1 MTRLLNLEK
10 QLPSYKY
17 SVSVSCLKVIR
28 KLQKCGHL
36 PPSSKIY
43 RSYAAYGQYVDVRVA
58 ALECLIDYVKS
69 DGKWEDMEVLLDLI
83 ETDPDP
89 MVKHKLLR
97 LLTDNPPFERAHQHR
112 LDRPHLV
119 ERLWMNMN
127 QLAAYDSKIRC
138 DLVDFYYMLYGVKKP
153 ACLSS
158 KEMAEILRQKE
169 HRSALGQI
177 PRVKAA
183 APPVKREGEE
193 EEDPNMELN
202 SFLTDQPLVPGG
214 GGSSLDGLGNNKR
227 KVIEYED
234 VDGDIFGSGSGGG
247 GGGGGGSISLKT
259 ETLDEVIIGDVAQGK
274 VTVTTMTSSTTTT
287 VTVASV
293 PQQETKKLKTDGFY
307 SDNSISLP
315 GLAVGGAKA
324 GTSGG
329 PPVGFEPGMFQS
341 QDEQAMRIKAEKVRR
356 GNERNGDRGEL
367 FIKLHLLP
375 LQKKKKKEKKKHKHK
390 HKHKKDKER
399 DRSMKEKKD
408 PNVQRLIRQEDTM
421 SSSSNS
427 TMDMNV

>member
-1 MTRLLNLEK
+1 METRLLRLILIVNCVRLFPFRLILEEVTRLLNLEK

-158 KEMAEILRQKE
+158 KEIVEMFRQKE
-169 HRSALGQI
+169 HRSVLGQI

-183 APPVKREGEE
+183 AVATGVKREGEE

-214 GGSSLDGLGNNKR
+214 GGGSSLDGLGNNKR

-234 VDGDIFGSGSGGG
+234 GDGDIFGSGS
-247 GGGGGGSISLKT
+247 GGGGSISLKT
-259 ETLDEVIIGDVAQGK
+259 ETLDEVIIGDVTQGK
-274 VTVTTMTSSTTTT
+274 ITMTTMTSSTTTT

-293 PQQETKKLKTDGFY
+293 QQQQHQPESKKLKTDSFY

-315 GLAVGGAKA
+315 GLAGGAKA
-324 GTSGG
+324 GTSDG

-341 QDEQAMRIKAEKVRR
+341 QDEQAMRMKAEKVR
-356 GNERNGDRGEL
+356 GN
-367 FIKLHLLP
+367 
-375 LQKKKKKEKKKHKHK
+375 
-390 HKHKKDKER
+390 
-399 DRSMKEKKD
+399 
-408 PNVQRLIRQEDTM
+408 
-421 SSSSNS
+421 
-427 TMDMNV
+427 

>member
-1 MTRLLNLEK
+1 MILEEVTRLLNLEK

-97 LLTDNPPFERAHQHR
+97 LLSDNPPFERAHQHR

-183 APPVKREGEE
+183 APTVKREGEE

-247 GGGGGGSISLKT
+247 GGGSISLKT

-293 PQQETKKLKTDGFY
+293 QQQETKKLKTDGFY

-356 GNERNGDRGEL
+356 GNERNGEGSYLLNCICFLYRRRKRRRRRSTSISTSTRRTRNGTDR
-367 FIKLHLLP
+367 
-375 LQKKKKKEKKKHKHK
+375 
-390 HKHKKDKER
+390 
-399 DRSMKEKKD
+399 
-408 PNVQRLIRQEDTM
+408 
-421 SSSSNS
+421 
-427 TMDMNV
+427 